1 MSVPAAYLSVIL
13 IWSTTP
19 LAIQW
24 SALDAGY
31 ATAVLARM
39 VIGLAVCALILL
51 ALRQRLP
58 MHAGA
63 RATYLVSGMSLFGA
77 MFATYWGA
85 RFVPSGLISVLFGLL
100 PLVSGITAA
109 LWLREPFTPRQF
121 AGVLLGLAGLALVF
135 HRALDLPADTGAG
148 MIAVLAAMTIQ
159 AVSLVAIK
167 RIGDHSSGLAVTT
180 GTLAVSMPMFL
191 AAWWLAGADI
201 PTQVSQRGLVAIAY
215 LGLFGSVLGFVF
227 YFHVI
232 KHLRTATVSL
242 ITLVTPV
249 IALLLG
255 HALNGEVVDAF
266 TGMGTA
272 LIGVGLALHVW
283 DAGGRRTGE

>member
-1 MSVPAAYLSVIL
+1 MSVPAAYISVIL

-39 VIGLAVCALILL
+39 VIGLAVCALALL

-58 MHAGA
+58 MHASA
-63 RATYLVSGMSLFGA
+63 RATYLVGGLSLFGA

-85 RFVPSGLISVLFGLL
+85 RFVPSGLISVLFGLV
-100 PLVSGITAA
+100 PLIAGLTAA
-109 LWLREPFTPRQF
+109 WWLREPFTPRQI
-121 AGVLLGLAGLALVF
+121 AGVLLGIAGLALIF
-135 HRALDLPADTGAG
+135 HRALDMSGTLGLG
-148 MIAVLAAMTIQ
+148 MLAVFAAVCIQ
-159 AVSLVAIK
+159 ATSLVAIK

-180 GTLAVSMPMFL
+180 GILAVSMPLFL
-191 AAWWLAGADI
+191 GAWWLAGAGI
-201 PTQVSQRGLVAIAY
+201 PEHVSDRGLAAIIY
-215 LGLFGSVLGFVF
+215 LGLFGSVLGFTF

-232 KHLRTATVSL
+232 KHLRAATVSL

-255 HALNGEVVDAF
+255 HRFNGEVVDAA
-266 TGMGTA
+266 TWAGAA
-272 LIGVGLALHVW
+272 LIGVGLGLHVLG
-283 DAGGRRTGE
+283 ACRT